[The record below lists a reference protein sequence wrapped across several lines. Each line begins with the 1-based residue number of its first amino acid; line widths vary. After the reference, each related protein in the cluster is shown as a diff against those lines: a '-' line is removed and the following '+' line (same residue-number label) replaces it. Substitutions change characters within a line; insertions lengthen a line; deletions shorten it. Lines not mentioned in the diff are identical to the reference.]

1 MQAWKKTTSYIR
13 RHNWYVDTLELDRTA
28 INLRPFIEQIQQ
40 RMRATDWKN
49 SGLRIVLAP
58 KSQNWKKS
66 ATSDDWNP
74 VQKKGK
80 PKKGKPKLDKTPKT
94 PLRPLA
100 HVDIAEQV
108 VATALMLCLAN
119 RVETAQG
126 DPRDAIDSTASR
138 KKVISY
144 GNRLFCDKSGGGLC
158 HRWGSSKLYR
168 AYYQDYKE
176 FLSRPD
182 HVVKSLGQRGKSPI
196 FVVHSDL
203 KQFYDRVRPNHLATA
218 LQRLRKNDDEQPFFD
233 FAKQVLNWTWRDND
247 WNDRREVRLYVEQ
260 AKIADFGQ
268 VALPQGLVASGFFA
282 NTMLLDFD
290 KRLRA
295 AIGQN
300 IAENLRL
307 EDACRYVDD
316 LRLTLT
322 SSCPQDAEDIEGI
335 AANWLQQQLASTAP
349 ELQISEEKTEAK
361 QVDKSDNP
369 LINQSIKMNRIQ
381 SAISGGFDAVG
392 GIEIL
397 DSIQSLMRAQE
408 ALHRKAEETI
418 WQFSPLTDVRKE
430 TVARFSAARYRTTYR
445 SIRPLLDSN
454 KKTSKGTDEADL
466 ETTSS
471 LGTRTQHELDEDT
484 RIFALGLIERWVADP
499 SNVRLL
505 RIGLDLWPESKMLQ
519 TILSMLKLAAKKW
532 KGPRRVAWYCL
543 SELFRAGAT
552 ETGWAEDGESLPSA
566 IDVCEY
572 RKVLRA
578 EAMRLLNSR
587 AAPIPWHLRQQ
598 ALLFLA
604 VCPPEDNTTI
614 SRSNREETKHYSKLI
629 KFLRFEKF
637 DRTISDPEFADLA
650 VLAHHS
656 FPDRKATTIAIRQQ
670 LTLGRADAIAIRDP
684 SFAYELV
691 THGDCP
697 FSTASLPTHLK
708 EDLCLEEN
716 IHKENTLIENGMRSL
731 AHIVLKSG
739 ASPNVFRSELAVLH
753 FAEKFLDQLVET
765 APDSSII
772 TPGKVGV
779 EIEISGTRL
788 AEIKRLEIKPDTTQR
803 PDSLYNPPGWCAESD
818 RWRFNLGFLIRFIL
832 TQQPDFT
839 RRVPPLHPHWKEKT
853 ATYRKAESHWYQRL
867 HGLFNG
873 QQAFGGDWVPIT
885 DWLEQFLLALLHWP
899 GCRFPA
905 GFEYVND
912 GIEAARK
919 ELKARIEELAHPS
932 GRAAGTQLL
941 TISAQRELASTAQ
954 TLRICVVQTAVPELG
969 EFQKHDLSLS
979 NPSVRKRHR
988 NHLSAALAVVVRI
1001 MNLRNTH
1008 MENGNG
1014 LDWLILPEL
1023 AVHPKDVVTH
1033 LMPFARAHKTLILAG
1048 LTYEALLPGKP
1059 LQNSAIWILPEWSE
1073 DSGLRLRTRRQG
1085 KLHLSR
1091 EEEKFNNG
1099 PKLVQGFRPCQ
1110 WVVRYPWSKE
1120 ASAQPL
1126 RLTGSVCY
1134 DATDL
1139 ELVTTLRDQS
1149 DILAIPALNQDV
1161 QTFDQMAHALHY
1173 HMFQLVIVA
1182 NNGQYGG
1189 SSAYWPAKGF
1199 KKQIFHLHGQLQ
1211 ASIAFFEVGN
1221 IAEFQKRMHPNSE
1234 DWKSPPAG
1242 MRNERG

>member
-1 MQAWKKTTSYIR
+1 
-13 RHNWYVDTLELDRTA
+13 
-28 INLRPFIEQIQQ
+28 
-40 RMRATDWKN
+40 
-49 SGLRIVLAP
+49 
-58 KSQNWKKS
+58 
-66 ATSDDWNP
+66 
-74 VQKKGK
+74 
-80 PKKGKPKLDKTPKT
+80 
-94 PLRPLA
+94 
-100 HVDIAEQV
+100 
-108 VATALMLCLAN
+108 
-119 RVETAQG
+119 
-126 DPRDAIDSTASR
+126 
-138 KKVISY
+138 
-144 GNRLFCDKSGGGLC
+144 
-158 HRWGSSKLYR
+158 
-168 AYYQDYKE
+168 
-176 FLSRPD
+176 
-182 HVVKSLGQRGKSPI
+182 
-196 FVVHSDL
+196 
-203 KQFYDRVRPNHLATA
+203 
-218 LQRLRKNDDEQPFFD
+218 
-233 FAKQVLNWTWRDND
+233 
-247 WNDRREVRLYVEQ
+247 
-260 AKIADFGQ
+260 
-268 VALPQGLVASGFFA
+268 
-282 NTMLLDFD
+282 MLLDFD
-290 KRLRA
+290 KKLRA
-295 AIGQN
+295 AIGEN
-300 IAENLRL
+300 ITENLRL

-322 SSCPQDAEDIEGI
+322 SSCPQNAEDIEEI
-335 AANWLQQQLASTAP
+335 VANWLQQQLASTAP
-349 ELQISEEKTEAK
+349 GLQISEEKTEAK
-361 QVDKSDNP
+361 QVDKTDNP

-397 DSIQSLMRAQE
+397 DSVQSLMRAQE
-408 ALHRKAEETI
+408 ALHQKAEEAI

-445 SIRPLLDSN
+445 SIRPLLDSSE
-454 KKTSKGTDEADL
+454 KTSKGMDETDL
-466 ETTSS
+466 GTISS
-471 LGTRTQHELDEDT
+471 LGIRTQRELDEDT

-505 RIGLDLWPESKMLQ
+505 RIGLDLWPEPKMLQ
-519 TILSMLKLAAKKW
+519 TILSMLRLAAKKW
-532 KGPRRVAWYCL
+532 GGQRRVAWYCL
-543 SELFRAGAT
+543 SELFRAGAI
-552 ETGWAEDGESLPSA
+552 ETGWVEDGESRPSA
-566 IDVCEY
+566 VDVCEY

-578 EAMRLLNSR
+578 EALRLLKPR
-587 AAPIPWHLRQQ
+587 AASIPWHLRQQ
-598 ALLFLA
+598 VLLFLA
-604 VCPPEDNTTI
+604 VCPPEDATTI
-614 SRSNREETKHYSKLI
+614 PRSSRAETKHYGKLI
-629 KFLRFEKF
+629 KFLRFGNF
-637 DRTISDPEFADLA
+637 GQVISDSEFADLA
-650 VLAHHS
+650 VLARHS

-670 LTLGRADAIAIRDP
+670 LTLDRAEAIAIRDP

-697 FSTASLPTHLK
+697 FPADALPARLK
-708 EDLCLEEN
+708 EDFCLEGNTLE
-716 IHKENTLIENGMRSL
+716 ENTLIENRLRSL
-731 AHIVLKSG
+731 AYIVLKSG
-739 ASPNVFRSELAVLH
+739 ATPNIFRNELAVLS
-753 FAEKFLDQLVET
+753 FAEKFLDRLVKT
-765 APDSSII
+765 APGSSVI
-772 TPGKVGV
+772 TPGRVLV

-788 AEIKRLEIKPDTTQR
+788 TEIKQLEIKSGTTLR
-803 PDSLYNPPGWCAESD
+803 PDSLYNPPEWCAESD
-818 RWRFNLGFLIRFIL
+818 HWRFNLGFLIRFIL

-912 GIEAARK
+912 GIEATWK
-919 ELKARIEELAHPS
+919 ELGMRIEELARPA
-932 GRAAGTQLL
+932 GRASDTQLL
-941 TISAQRELASTAQ
+941 TVNAQRKLASTAR
-954 TLRICVVQTAVPELG
+954 TLRVCVVQTAVPELG

-979 NPSVRKRHR
+979 KPLVRKRHR
-988 NHLSAALAVVVRI
+988 NHLSAALAAVVRI

-1023 AVHPKDVVTH
+1023 AVHPKDVMTH

-1073 DSGLRLRTRRQG
+1073 ASGLQLRTRRQG

-1091 EEEKFNNG
+1091 EEEKFNDG
-1099 PKLVQGFRPCQ
+1099 PELVQGFRPCQ
-1110 WVVRYPWSKE
+1110 WIVRYPWSKE
-1120 ASAQPL
+1120 ASAPPL

-1139 ELVTTLRDQS
+1139 ELVTLLRGQS

-1199 KKQIFHLHGQLQ
+1199 EKQIFHLHGQLQ

-1234 DWKSPPAG
+1234 SWKSPPAG
-1242 MRNERG
+1242 IRNERE